1 MVDRQYDAMRRE
13 RQRLADDPNNAKIP
27 PKPDENE
34 LAAASAP
41 AANGVTEAVVS
52 EQEV

>member
-1 MVDRQYDAMRRE
+1 MVDRQYDVMRRE
-13 RQRLADDPNNAKIP
+13 RLRLADDPNNAKIP

-41 AANGVTEAVVS
+41 APNGVTEALVTD
-52 EQEV
+52 QEV